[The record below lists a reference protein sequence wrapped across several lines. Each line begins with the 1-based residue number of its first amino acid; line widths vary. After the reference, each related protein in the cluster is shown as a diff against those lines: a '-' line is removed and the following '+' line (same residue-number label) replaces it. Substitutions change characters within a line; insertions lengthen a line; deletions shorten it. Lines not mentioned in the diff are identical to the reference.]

1 MDSLFVKPEFTNHE
15 GIPVLEKF
23 GFTLEEEKECEQA
36 IEQYRNQVAKKQ
48 QIEVE
53 NDKLEVEL
61 NQLKNLNTMITKL
74 KQSYQTKLAD
84 ALNGEHE
91 QTEMNQD
98 KSEKHSTSSANTVSQ
113 K

>member
-1 MDSLFVKPEFTNHE
+1 MGDSLFVKPEFTNHE

-36 IEQYRNQVAKKQ
+36 IEQYRNEVAKKQ
-48 QIEVE
+48 QI
-53 NDKLEVEL
+53 EVEL

-98 KSEKHSTSSANTVSQ
+98 KSEKRSTSS
-113 K
+113 